1 MENLFLKGTRIRTSN
16 RFMCCMFDRGSNST
30 SPSYDPNADMQAHSS
45 AHKRTVVE
53 HESYLSKD
61 QLKDLRRVQHERVE
75 IAKRKQL
82 GLEVKQSLGVRMDGS
97 MFDE

>member
-1 MENLFLKGTRIRTSN
+1 VFISFHPLCSIDLVCLLAKR
-16 RFMCCMFDRGSNST
+16 
-30 SPSYDPNADMQAHSS
+30 YDPNADIQAHSS

-61 QLKDLRRVQHERVE
+61 QLRDLRRVQHERVE

-82 GLEVKQSLGVRMDGS
+82 GLEVKQSMGVRMDGS

>member
-1 MENLFLKGTRIRTSN
+1 
-16 RFMCCMFDRGSNST
+16 MCCMFDRGSNST